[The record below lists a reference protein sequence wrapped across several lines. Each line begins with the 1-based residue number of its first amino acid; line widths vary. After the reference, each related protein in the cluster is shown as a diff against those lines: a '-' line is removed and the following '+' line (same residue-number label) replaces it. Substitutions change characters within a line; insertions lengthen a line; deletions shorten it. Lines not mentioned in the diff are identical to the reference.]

1 MEVSFRGFYLGSG
14 HTRLQE
20 IHLVCGAVVQFYVAV
35 EFLVYK

>member
-1 MEVSFRGFYLGSG
+1 MEVSSRGVYFGSG

-35 EFLVYK
+35 EFRVDK